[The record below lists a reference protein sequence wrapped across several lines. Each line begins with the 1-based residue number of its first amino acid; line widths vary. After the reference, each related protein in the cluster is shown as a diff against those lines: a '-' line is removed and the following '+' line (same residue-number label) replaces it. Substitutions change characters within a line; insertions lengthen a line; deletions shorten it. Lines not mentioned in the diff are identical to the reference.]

1 MKSRFIVALAVHL
14 SVTRFIF
21 AGTTGI
27 LEGTVKD
34 KTTREPIVG
43 ANVLVLGTSQGA
55 SSGEDGHY
63 QVSNLRAGVYD
74 VRVSA
79 VGYQR
84 VVYRNVTIV
93 PDLRTRLPMELSASN
108 IELGEVEVFAE
119 RPLVQRDATG
129 TVYTVADVKIDKLP
143 VNSLE
148 DIVALQPGVTQE
160 GNVRGGRGTEV
171 MYLVDGF
178 PIQDVIGGG
187 PGSELPKSSI
197 VEMAIQTGGFDAEYG
212 NALSGVVNAVT
223 KTGGDVHR
231 FVLRGDNDQVGTGNQ
246 TSKTSEVELSAG
258 GPVLKDKVYYFLAN
272 DVFLSDTRWW
282 QDFRYYFSS
291 PILTDINGFGK
302 IDFHFTPT
310 TKLAAQTL
318 YSLRKWRDY
327 EFSWR
332 FNLDGLPVR
341 QRDSYHAALVWSQTL
356 SPNAFYTLSL
366 SQYYLR
372 SEIGEGDKSSID
384 TTPYEYDFFLKY
396 VVQGKRAWRV
406 TSRQSIYTVKGDY
419 TAQLSLSHLFKAG
432 FEVNL
437 YDVMGDILKI
447 EPQKTFYGKP
457 LPDVPPLS
465 FSSAYRYFPR
475 TGSAYIQSK
484 IQTEQDGALL
494 NIGLRYDFLD
504 PRASRPALE
513 LVPKTND
520 EFGQQL
526 SGFVPAK
533 FKSRVSPRFGFSYP
547 LSKNSFLFA
556 NFGFYFQY
564 PLFDYL
570 YSGLN
575 PVLIS
580 KTVPALIGNPDLEP
594 ETTKMW
600 EFSLKHILPYDV
612 VATVTYFSKQTENL
626 IDTKTFV
633 PSKARLAGD
642 YGFAEYVNT
651 PSANAHG
658 LEVVIT
664 KERAGSITGT
674 LSYTYMEAKGLSEGT
689 SAGTDYFQWGFPVP
703 TTEYF
708 LSWDQRH
715 TIKAIG
721 TFELPWNLAMN
732 VVWQFHTGRPYTYY
746 PSTDGFTADDTTK
759 PFIPNNQRMKANS
772 VMDLKIAKEISLD
785 AERTRRLY
793 VYADIRNALNQKN
806 VRWADASGRVGGE
819 LGDPSAYYE
828 PRRTRIGLRVEF

>member
-1 MKSRFIVALAVHL
+1 MISRLKILLAAQAIL
-14 SVTRFIF
+14 AKLLQ

-27 LEGTVKD
+27 LEGTIKD
-34 KTTREPIVG
+34 KTTGEPIVG
-43 ANVLVLGTSQGA
+43 ASVVVVGTLLGA
-55 SSGEDGHY
+55 SSGANGYY
-63 QVSNLRAGVYD
+63 QIANLRAGVYD
-74 VRVSA
+74 IRFSA
-79 VGYQR
+79 VGHQPAI
-84 VVYRNVTIV
+84 YRDITIV
-93 PDLRTRLPMELSASN
+93 PDLRTKLSVLLVASD
-108 IELGEVEVFAE
+108 IELNAVKVLAE
-119 RPLVQRDATG
+119 KPLVQQDVTATLYS
-129 TVYTVADVKIDKLP
+129 VIDVKIDRLP
-143 VNSLE
+143 VNTLQ
-148 DIVALQPGVTQE
+148 DIVTLQPGVTSE

-171 MYLVDGF
+171 LYLVDGLAV
-178 PIQDVIGGG
+178 QDVIGGG
-187 PGSELPKSSI
+187 AGSDLPKSSI
-197 VEMAIQTGGFDAEYG
+197 VEMTIQTGGFDAEYG
-212 NALSGVVNAVT
+212 NAVSGVVNAVT
-223 KTGGDVHR
+223 KSGGNSHR
-231 FVLRGDNDQVGTGNQ
+231 FSVRADNDQLGTGNQ
-246 TSKTSEVELSAG
+246 TSKTTEVELSAG
-258 GPVLKDKVYYFLAN
+258 GPIRKDNIFYFFSN

-302 IDFHFTPT
+302 VDFHFTPT
-310 TKLAAQTL
+310 TKLTAQTL

-332 FNLDGLPVR
+332 FNLDGLPTR
-341 QRDSYHAALVWSQTL
+341 RRDSYHAALVWSQTL
-356 SPNAFYTLSL
+356 SPSAFYTLSL

-372 SEIGEGDKSSID
+372 SEIGEGDKSLID

-396 VVQGKRAWRV
+396 VVQGKRAWRT

-457 LPDVPPLS
+457 LPDVPPLN

-484 IQTEQDGALL
+484 IQTEEDGALL

-513 LVPKTND
+513 LVPKTKD
-520 EFGQQL
+520 EFEQQI

-533 FKSRVSPRFGFSYP
+533 FKSRVSPRFGFSCP
-547 LSKNSFLFA
+547 VSKNSFLFA

-570 YSGLN
+570 YTGLN

-580 KTVPALIGNPDLEP
+580 KTVPALVGNPDLEP

-600 EFSLKHILPYDV
+600 EISVKHILPYNI
-612 VATVTYFSKQTENL
+612 VATVTYFSKETDNL

-633 PSKARLAGD
+633 PSKAQFAGD
-642 YGFAEYVNT
+642 YGFSEYVNV
-651 PSANAHG
+651 PSATAHG
-658 LEVVIT
+658 LEVVLS
-664 KERAGSITGT
+664 KERAGPITGT
-674 LSYTYMEAKGLSEGT
+674 LSYTYMEAKGLSEGA
-689 SAGTDYFQWGFPVP
+689 SAGTNYFQWGFPVP
-703 TTEYF
+703 TTEYY

-721 TFELPWNLAMN
+721 TFELPWDLVLN

-746 PSTDGFTADDTTK
+746 PSTDGFTPDDTTML
-759 PFIPNNQRMKANS
+759 FIPNNRRMKANR
-772 VMDLKIAKEISLD
+772 VVDLKIAKEISLD
-785 AERTRRLY
+785 AGRTRRLY
-793 VYADIRNALNQKN
+793 VYADMRNALNDKN
-806 VRWADASGRVGGE
+806 VRWVDANGRVGGE

>member
-1 MKSRFIVALAVHL
+1 MSSRLKILLAAQVIL
-14 SVTRFIF
+14 IRLLQ

-27 LEGTVKD
+27 LEGTIKD
-34 KTTREPIVG
+34 KATGEPMVG
-43 ANVLVLGTSQGA
+43 ASVLVVGTLFGA
-55 SSGEDGHY
+55 SSGVNGYY
-63 QVSNLRAGVYD
+63 QIANLRAGVYD
-74 VRVSA
+74 ICFSA
-79 VGYQR
+79 VGHQPAI
-84 VVYRNVTIV
+84 YRNITIV
-93 PDLRTRLPMELSASN
+93 PDLRTKLSVLLVSSD
-108 IELGEVEVFAE
+108 IEVKAVEVLAE
-119 RPLVQRDATG
+119 KPLVQQDVTATLYSV
-129 TVYTVADVKIDKLP
+129 TDVKIDRLP
-143 VNSLE
+143 VNSLQ
-148 DIVALQPGVTQE
+148 DIVTLEPGVTRE
-160 GNVRGGRGTEV
+160 GSVRGGRGTEV
-171 MYLVDGF
+171 LYLVDGF
-178 PIQDVIGGG
+178 AIQDVIGGG
-187 PGSELPKSSI
+187 AGSDLPKSSI
-197 VEMAIQTGGFDAEYG
+197 VEMTIQTGGFDAEYG

-223 KTGGDVHR
+223 KTGDNSHR
-231 FVLRGDNDQVGTGNQ
+231 FLVRADNDQLGTGNQ
-246 TSKTSEVELSAG
+246 TSKTTEVELSAG
-258 GPVLKDKVYYFLAN
+258 GPIRKDNIFYFFAN

-291 PILTDINGFGK
+291 PILTDINGFAK
-302 IDFHFTPT
+302 IDFHITPT

-356 SPNAFYTLSL
+356 SPNAFFTLSL

-406 TSRQSIYTVKGDY
+406 TSRQRIYTFKGDY

-484 IQTEQDGALL
+484 IQTEEDGALL

-513 LVPKTND
+513 LVPRTND
-520 EFGQQL
+520 EFEQQV
-526 SGFVPAK
+526 SGFVPAE

-580 KTVPALIGNPDLEP
+580 KTIPALVGNPDLEP

-600 EFSLKHILPYDV
+600 ELSFKHILPYDV
-612 VATVTYFSKQTENL
+612 VATVTYFSKQAENL

-633 PSKARLAGD
+633 PSKARFAGD
-642 YGFAEYVNT
+642 YGFAEYVNI

-674 LSYTYMEAKGLSEGT
+674 LSYTYMEAKGFSEGT
-689 SAGTDYFQWGFPVP
+689 SAGTDYLQWGFPVP

-721 TFELPWNLAMN
+721 TFELPWNLVVN

-746 PSTDGFTADDTTK
+746 PSTGGFTADDTTK
-759 PFIPNNQRMKANS
+759 PFIPNNRRMKANS

-785 AERTRRLY
+785 AERTWRFY

-806 VRWADASGRVGGE
+806 VRWADANGRVGGE

>member
-1 MKSRFIVALAVHL
+1 MISRLKILLTAQVILV
-14 SVTRFIF
+14 RFVQ

-27 LEGTVKD
+27 LEGTIKD
-34 KTTREPIVG
+34 KTTGEPIVG
-43 ANVLVLGTSQGA
+43 ASVIVVGTLFGA
-55 SSGEDGHY
+55 SSGGNGYY
-63 QVSNLRAGVYD
+63 QIANLRAGVYD
-74 VRVSA
+74 IRFSA
-79 VGYQR
+79 VGHQP
-84 VVYRNVTIV
+84 VIYRDITIV
-93 PDLRTRLPMELSASN
+93 PDLRTKLSVLLLASD
-108 IELGEVEVFAE
+108 IELNAIKVLAE
-119 RPLVQRDATG
+119 KPLVQQDITATLYSV
-129 TVYTVADVKIDKLP
+129 TDVKIDRLP
-143 VNSLE
+143 VNSLQ
-148 DIVALQPGVTQE
+148 DIVTLQPGVTRE

-171 MYLVDGF
+171 LYLVDGF
-178 PIQDVIGGG
+178 AVQDVIGGG
-187 PGSELPKSSI
+187 AGSDLPKSSI
-197 VEMAIQTGGFDAEYG
+197 VEMTIQTGGFDAEYG

-223 KTGGDVHR
+223 KSGGNSHR
-231 FVLRGDNDQVGTGNQ
+231 FSVRADNDQLATGNQ
-246 TSKTSEVELSAG
+246 TSKTTEVELSAS
-258 GPVLKDKVYYFLAN
+258 GPIRKDNIFYFFSN

-291 PILTDINGFGK
+291 PVMTDINGFGK
-302 IDFHFTPT
+302 LDFHFTPT
-310 TKLAAQTL
+310 TKLAAQAL

-332 FNLDGLPVR
+332 FNLDGLPAR
-341 QRDSYHAALVWSQTL
+341 QRDSHHAAIVWSQTL

-372 SEIGEGDKSSID
+372 SEIGEGDRSSID

-396 VVQGKRAWRV
+396 VVQGKRAWRA
-406 TSRQSIYTVKGDY
+406 TSRQSMYTVKGDY

-457 LPDVPPLS
+457 LPDAPPLN

-484 IQTEQDGALL
+484 IQTEEDGALL
-494 NIGLRYDFLD
+494 NIGLRFDFLD

-513 LVPKTND
+513 LVPKAND
-520 EFGQQL
+520 EFEEQV

-533 FKSRVSPRFGFSYP
+533 FKSRVSPRFGFSCP
-547 LSKNSFLFA
+547 VSKKSFLFA

-570 YSGLN
+570 YTGLN

-580 KTVPALIGNPDLEP
+580 TSVPALVGNPDLEP

-600 EFSLKHILPYDV
+600 EISFKHILPYDI
-612 VATVTYFSKQTENL
+612 VATATYFSKETDNL

-633 PSKARLAGD
+633 PSKARFAGD
-642 YGFAEYVNT
+642 YGFAEYVNI

-658 LEVVIT
+658 LEVVIS
-664 KERAGSITGT
+664 KERAGPITGT
-674 LSYTYMEAKGLSEGT
+674 LSYTYMEAKGLSEGA

-703 TTEYF
+703 TTEYY

-721 TFELPWNLAMN
+721 TFELPWGLVMN

-746 PSTDGFTADDTTK
+746 PSTDGFTPDDTTIS
-759 PFIPNNQRMKANS
+759 FIPNNRRMKANS
-772 VMDLKIAKEISLD
+772 VLDLKIEKEISLD
-785 AERTRRLY
+785 AERTRSLY
-793 VYADIRNALNQKN
+793 VYADIRNALNDRN
-806 VRWADASGRVGGE
+806 VRWVDANGRVGGE